1 MSKLYNTYN
10 LKNLSPLDLVRD
22 KIINKLKKK
31 IKNLMAIYH
40 YYINTSQKKIL
51 I

>member
-31 IKNLMAIYH
+31 N
-40 YYINTSQKKIL
+40 KKFNGDL
-51 I
+51 SLLHKYFSKKKY